1 MGHYGLAGKSTTA
14 TKDCLSLSCTTPS
27 QSPVG
32 CDQDGEESWVKI
44 FQWKIFQ
51 WKMFILHNKGLA
63 DTRDI
68 HFSCFLFTSGPTSPR
83 GLCYR
88 PLLLLKRNKT
98 IGCVNLCVNLPTQL
112 GYIIQF
118 KSYDNLIKLHCLSS
132 WSNTKLPE
140 HQEQKYQ
147 QSIAIIIRSVA
158 TTNTTKCKLSRGKL
172 NKVLKV

>member
-1 MGHYGLAGKSTTA
+1 MLYHLWKKMSPWRFGV
-14 TKDCLSLSCTTPS
+14 SLWSL
-27 QSPVG
+27 
-32 CDQDGEESWVKI
+32 CDLMKI
-44 FQWKIFQ
+44 FISD
-51 WKMFILHNKGLA
+51 NKGLA
-63 DTRDI
+63 DTGGI
-68 HFSCFLFTSGPTSPR
+68 HFSHFLFTPGSSLQSGLSYCRHLTV
-83 GLCYR
+83 
-88 PLLLLKRNKT
+88 KRNKT
-98 IGCVNLCVNLPTQL
+98 IGCVLYLSTFPTPQ